1 MPARVPVGRQP
12 LDQPLKRQ
20 LLVLDRVE
28 QPAPGPTQQL
38 RERRR
43 AGQVAAQHDRVDEG
57 ADQLLELRP
66 AAVVDRDPDDH
77 VLLAAVSVEQH
88 LVGREERH
96 EQRGALRPGG
106 ALGTPGYWPKPNE
119 ISQLAVLGGDTITH
133 PAPVCNMAPLA

>member
-96 EQRGALRPGG
+96 EQRGALRPGQG
-106 ALGTPGYWPKPNE
+106 IQGVH
-119 ISQLAVLGGDTITH
+119 QLGGH
-133 PAPVCNMAPLA
+133 RRPVPCPAQAGYSQTRSVGRQL